1 MNDRDKPRSGGKHI
15 YEGVFDYTLPRPPAL
30 GEERAYSASER
41 GPPPHQMDRTR
52 HHHQKSSSP
61 VPKVTYE
68 IDDGSAY
75 RPSSRPSSRHDKPQ
89 MSPPACFTWAQSL
102 HNLLQDPDGVKLFLR
117 YLEFEGPQHADT
129 LRFWFACEGLKK
141 HDQVENIQKL
151 VKLIYKTYFLKSAL
165 PINDELRKQIMK
177 NLKSPQCLEPPI
189 TLFDEAQAQIECLIN
204 KTTYPNFLKS
214 DVYLQYLQSVE
225 NASSCS
231 DDFNSESS
239 SSSSSVSNKD
249 IGNLASG
256 IGPLP
261 TLHEG
266 MEFSLNSQQP
276 LLLTPGTTS
285 VSTGYHTPTVRLTK
299 DMLLR
304 SQKHRALDI
313 RPKSETY
320 AGLIYRSNGA
330 HVAYNSYNP
339 VSRQDSEM
347 QSLSSHSDARTESDN
362 MSTKESNIDGK
373 SGHSHR
379 KSVEERQMRQFAA
392 RNKETNVNHSFIPRT
407 QRTDVMNKPLPM
419 EEHAA
424 LLIQKLEELKREQES
439 QELLH
444 RRLKEGESAGV
455 PDDKLGPRDL
465 ETAMREKLQFH
476 DDNDQDILDEHVSR
490 VFSDHS
496 LAISPGLASPKA
508 PSSPPRGRWGQPR
521 PRRRE
526 KDVFSTFSG
535 DSGNVHDFSDEHR
548 SMTKSKSI
556 PEYGNEDRF
565 SRATSCR
572 RSATKKTLTDLTDS
586 GVSVVSDSASV
597 GVVQVA
603 KDSRVLTWLM
613 DSDRSGK
620 VGGGTH
626 AHSEMAV
633 REGVSRKYA
642 KRYGSRSNS
651 LERNSVTGP
660 AQPFIADPS
669 MPPLP
674 LPNTDIQLEEIRR
687 RLTEDDIRTRS
698 RQRSSNKYYPEISQ
712 SGQSTLRKTTKGQRP
727 TLPPSEDVTVVVFS
741 FCDEQFPYR
750 TKIPGSQ
757 ITLRQFKEY
766 LPKKGNY
773 RFFFKTVCEDLSN
786 QVTHE
791 EVSNDSEVL
800 PLWEGKIMAQ
810 VKPID

>member
-276 LLLTPGTTS
+276 LLLTPG
-285 VSTGYHTPTVRLTK
+285 
-299 DMLLR
+299 
-304 SQKHRALDI
+304 
-313 RPKSETY
+313 EC
-320 AGLIYRSNGA
+320 
-330 HVAYNSYNP
+330 
-339 VSRQDSEM
+339 
-347 QSLSSHSDARTESDN
+347 
-362 MSTKESNIDGK
+362 
-373 SGHSHR
+373 
-379 KSVEERQMRQFAA
+379 
-392 RNKETNVNHSFIPRT
+392 
-407 QRTDVMNKPLPM
+407 QRTPQV
-419 EEHAA
+419 A
-424 LLIQKLEELKREQES
+424 
-439 QELLH
+439 
-444 RRLKEGESAGV
+444 
-455 PDDKLGPRDL
+455 
-465 ETAMREKLQFH
+465 
-476 DDNDQDILDEHVSR
+476 R
-490 VFSDHS
+490 VFSRIFRDNEREHR
-496 LAISPGLASPKA
+496 LPHANGAPHQRHALKISET
-508 PSSPPRGRWGQPR
+508 PR
-521 PRRRE
+521 PRHPPQI
-526 KDVFSTFSG
+526 
-535 DSGNVHDFSDEHR
+535 GNVRGFD
-548 SMTKSKSI
+548 I
-556 PEYGNEDRF
+556 PKQRG
-565 SRATSCR
+565 SRR
-572 RSATKKTLTDLTDS
+572 IQFLQS
-586 GVSVVSDSASV
+586 GVQA
-597 GVVQVA
+597 
-603 KDSRVLTWLM
+603 R
-613 DSDRSGK
+613 
-620 VGGGTH
+620 
-626 AHSEMAV
+626 
-633 REGVSRKYA
+633 
-642 KRYGSRSNS
+642 
-651 LERNSVTGP
+651 
-660 AQPFIADPS
+660 
-669 MPPLP
+669 
-674 LPNTDIQLEEIRR
+674 
-687 RLTEDDIRTRS
+687 
-698 RQRSSNKYYPEISQ
+698 
-712 SGQSTLRKTTKGQRP
+712 
-727 TLPPSEDVTVVVFS
+727 
-741 FCDEQFPYR
+741 
-750 TKIPGSQ
+750 
-757 ITLRQFKEY
+757 
-766 LPKKGNY
+766 
-773 RFFFKTVCEDLSN
+773 
-786 QVTHE
+786 
-791 EVSNDSEVL
+791 
-800 PLWEGKIMAQ
+800 
-810 VKPID
+810 

>member
-698 RQRSSNKYYPEISQ
+698 RQR
-712 SGQSTLRKTTKGQRP
+712 
-727 TLPPSEDVTVVVFS
+727 
-741 FCDEQFPYR
+741 
-750 TKIPGSQ
+750 
-757 ITLRQFKEY
+757 
-766 LPKKGNY
+766 
-773 RFFFKTVCEDLSN
+773 
-786 QVTHE
+786 
-791 EVSNDSEVL
+791 
-800 PLWEGKIMAQ
+800 
-810 VKPID
+810 